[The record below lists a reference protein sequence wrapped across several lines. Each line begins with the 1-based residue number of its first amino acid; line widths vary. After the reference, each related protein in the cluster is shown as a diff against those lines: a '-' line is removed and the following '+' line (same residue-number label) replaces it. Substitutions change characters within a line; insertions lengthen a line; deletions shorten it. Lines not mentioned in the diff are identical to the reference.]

1 MTHKCQRKTEPNSTD
16 CGNKARPNAF
26 RRASRAVLLQLLG
39 INRDFEKPLSIQGE
53 TCNVEFTTSNYYSY
67 GKEIETALLEAERKK
82 AEALMEWQKHRL
94 IC

>member
-1 MTHKCQRKTEPNSTD
+1 M
-16 CGNKARPNAF
+16 
-26 RRASRAVLLQLLG
+26 
-39 INRDFEKPLSIQGE
+39 NRDSERPLSTQVQIG
-53 TCNVEFTTSNYYSY
+53 NVGFTSSNYYSY

>member
-1 MTHKCQRKTEPNSTD
+1 MTHKRQRKTELSCAD
-16 CGNKARPNAF
+16 CRNEARSSAPSVL
-26 RRASRAVLLQLLG
+26 RASLLRLLG
-39 INRDFEKPLSIQGE
+39 MNRDSERPLSTQGE
-53 TCNVEFTTSNYYSY
+53 IDNVGFTTSNHYSY